1 MDAQQG
7 KAMPLRLCLGKE
19 ASTKANWDISVP
31 QGNSFCCYFS
41 YFDSYCWF
49 LT

>member
-19 ASTKANWDISVP
+19 ASTKAK
-31 QGNSFCCYFS
+31 
-41 YFDSYCWF
+41 
-49 LT
+49 